1 MFQSLEY
8 PQRGHIYSL
17 IVLYEYEFANQFKSS
32 NDQLIKCLII
42 HKLSRPMEPFVL
54 TLINLASKEKKGGGR

>member
-42 HKLSRPMEPFVL
+42 HKLSRPVEPFVL
-54 TLINLASKEKKGGGR
+54 NVKKFGFKGKERWG